1 MLTKLAESVVDL
13 FAPGPSKN
21 KSKADLNQSFS
32 EFIALS
38 LNHKPIR
45 EIIKSDW
52 PGCLDWLVK
61 IALATTSNVS
71 IPAH

>member
-1 MLTKLAESVVDL
+1 MLTRLAESVVEL
-13 FAPGPSKN
+13 LALGPSKN
-21 KSKADLNQSFS
+21 KSKADLNQYFS

-52 PGCLDWLVK
+52 PGCLIWLVK
-61 IALATTSNVS
+61 IALDTNFNFS